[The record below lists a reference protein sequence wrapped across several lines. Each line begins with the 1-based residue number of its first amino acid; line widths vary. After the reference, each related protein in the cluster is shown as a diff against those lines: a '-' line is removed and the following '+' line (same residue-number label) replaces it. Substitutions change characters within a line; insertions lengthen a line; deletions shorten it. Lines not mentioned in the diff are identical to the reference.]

1 MVELV
6 TVGDTSLR
14 LSPRGNERLE
24 TATDVRM
31 HATGTESNVAVAASR
46 LGIDVVWLSKLPDT
60 PLGRRVASEL
70 HEHGI
75 ETQVGWSDEGR
86 QGLSFYEPPCDP
98 REAVRIHDRE
108 QAAAT
113 TMTPGDLDMELVQD
127 AASVFVAGSTL
138 ALSETAAETGAAV
151 LRAGANG
158 DGVSALE
165 LDYRPEL
172 WSPAAARET
181 LTGVFESV
189 DVLFGSEDDVRT
201 VLDRTGQAREL
212 APTIA
217 AEWDLQM
224 VVLTRSEHGALV
236 YHDGVIH
243 DRDAIETET
252 VDDTGQHDAFIGAFL
267 ARLLDGGEPGAALS
281 AAVATAS
288 LSRTIPGP
296 LATVDQAEVERL
308 VDSVEQSGF

>member
-46 LGIDVVWLSKLPDT
+46 FGTDAVWLSKLPDT
-60 PLGRRVASEL
+60 PLGRRVVSEL

-75 ETQVGWSDEGR
+75 GTRVRWTDEGR
-86 QGLSFYEPPCDP
+86 QGLTFYEPPCKP
-98 REAVRIHDRE
+98 RERVRIDDRK
-108 QAAAT
+108 QAAAA
-113 TMTPGDLDMELVQD
+113 TMAPGDLDMNLVQD
-127 AASVFVAGSTL
+127 ASSVFVAGSTL

-151 LRAGANG
+151 LRAGSSG

-165 LDYRPEL
+165 LDYRPSL
-172 WSPAAARET
+172 WSPAKARET
-181 LTGVFESV
+181 LTDVFDSV
-189 DVLFGSEDDVRT
+189 DILFGSENDVHE

-212 APTIA
+212 APSLA

-243 DRDAIETET
+243 DRNAIETDT
-252 VDDTGQHDAFIGAFL
+252 VDDTGQHDAFVGAFL
-267 ARLLDGGEPGAALS
+267 ATLLDGGEPDTALS

-296 LATVDQAEVERL
+296 LATVDQAAVDRL
-308 VDSVEQSGF
+308 AGSVGQGGF